1 MITCLEFRRRVG
13 AEPAASDAD
22 IEAHRRDCASCARYQ
37 DELRAMDAVIGRALR
52 IEPPSKVTVP
62 AAAADPTAPRRRL
75 FAIAASLVAGIA
87 IGIVLL
93 VGAPRESVAREVM
106 DHVTREE
113 AESLAVTQPL
123 APAALAE
130 VLDPDGTRLR
140 PDIGDVTF
148 AARCVFDGRVVP
160 HLVVRTPE
168 GPVTVLMLRHREIGK
183 AMRFAEQ
190 GYAGVVMPAP
200 KGSIAVVGEGIA
212 DLDAVARKV
221 YESVDWGR

>member
-22 IEAHRRDCASCARYQ
+22 IEAHRRVCVPCAHYQ
-37 DELRAMDAVIGRALR
+37 DELRAMDVVIGRALR
-52 IEPPSKVTVP
+52 IDPPSKVTVP
-62 AAAADPTAPRRRL
+62 TVEADAMAPRRRL

-106 DHVTREE
+106 DHVARE
-113 AESLAVTQPL
+113 ATESMAMIQPL
-123 APAALAE
+123 APAALAD

-140 PDIGDVTF
+140 SDIGDVTF

-160 HLVVRTPE
+160 HLVVRTSQ

-183 AMRFAEQ
+183 AMRFSEQ
-190 GYAGVVMPAP
+190 GYAGIVMPAP

-221 YESVDWGR
+221 YDAVDWQ

>member
-22 IEAHRRDCASCARYQ
+22 IEAHRQGCAACARYQ
-37 DELRAMDAVIGRALR
+37 DELRALDVVIGRALR
-52 IEPPSKVTVP
+52 VELPSAKAVP
-62 AAAADPTAPRRRL
+62 AAGIDLTAPRRRL
-75 FAIAASLVAGIA
+75 FAIAASLVGGIA

-113 AESLAVTQPL
+113 AESMSTSEPL
-123 APAALAE
+123 APAALAG

-140 PDIGDVTF
+140 SDIGDVTF
-148 AARCVFDGRVVP
+148 AARCVVDGRVVP
-160 HLVVRTPE
+160 HLVVRMRE
-168 GPVTVLMLRHREIGK
+168 GPVTVLMLRHRTIGK
-183 AMRFAEQ
+183 PVRFAEA
-190 GYAGVVMPAP
+190 GHVGVVMPAP
-200 KGSIAVVGEGIA
+200 KGSIAIVGAGIA

-221 YESVDWGR
+221 YDAVDWQ